1 MFLSGDIQVGGG
13 LLVYELGAFSRAFA
27 VMRAAASSIRFD
39 VLDLVI
45 GLPGPPGFKGSG
57 GGALSG
63 SELSHL
69 RSVSMMLTVLFD
81 ATKALTWARSFCQTP
96 KMNVDASPLVTLHGP
111 SRVLA
116 NKSTW
121 SMPCGESREEC
132 CQMR

>member
-1 MFLSGDIQVGGG
+1 
-13 LLVYELGAFSRAFA
+13 
-27 VMRAAASSIRFD
+27 MRAAASSIRFD

-69 RSVSMMLTVLFD
+69 RLVSLMLTVLFD

-96 KMNVDASPLVTLHGP
+96 KMNVDASPSETQHGP

-116 NKSTW
+116 SKTTW
-121 SMPCGESREEC
+121 SMPCGENSRGMLSVE
-132 CQMR
+132 MRVLCGHRVRFCVSVTSVKSTTVANI